1 MLANVSVRT
10 WAVLAA
16 VAMVVVGASVVGI
29 IAVTSRDA
37 DGVDQTG
44 YAPSFALTGVTP
56 GAPVAA
62 PEAPIE
68 TPAPAPDATQAVV
81 GYLDAEIAGDYVT
94 SYGRLSAH
102 DRTAIGDLEDWEV
115 GADNRPTV
123 TSYRIV
129 DVVGDTVHVEI
140 DSVAAVSEIYGVSPA
155 SATIEFATEREDGGF
170 RLTLLNSTMTPNF
183 PSDDLAAPVAT
194 QWVEAARSCDDGT
207 RGSLEYDGNLLGTLA
222 LAESLCGVPGA
233 VSGVSVGL
241 LDSLD
246 DPSTILNAFGEQAG
260 EWSRV
265 VRIEG
270 VAGTPP
276 VHVVVAPLG
285 DRWVVIG
292 ALLA

>member
-1 MLANVSVRT
+1 MLAKISART
-10 WAVLAA
+10 WAALAA
-16 VAMVVVGASVVGI
+16 VALVVVGASVVGI

-44 YAPSFALTGVTP
+44 YAPLFSLTGVTP

-62 PEAPIE
+62 TEAPVKV
-68 TPAPAPDATQAVV
+68 PAAAPDARQAVV
-81 GYLDAEIAGDYVT
+81 GYLDAEIAGDYVS
-94 SYGRLSAH
+94 SYGQLGAE
-102 DRTAIGDLEDWEV
+102 DRMSVGDPEDWEV
-115 GADNRPTV
+115 GARNRPTV
-123 TSYRIV
+123 TNYRII
-129 DVVGDTVHVEI
+129 DVVGDTVLV
-140 DSVAAVSEIYGVSPA
+140 DVDVVAAVSEIYGVSPA
-155 SATIEFATEREDGGF
+155 SATIEFTTEREDGGF
-170 RLTLLNSTMTPNF
+170 RLTLLNSTMTPHF
-183 PSDDLAAPVAT
+183 PSENLADPVAIE
-194 QWVEAARSCDDGT
+194 WVEAARSCDDGA
-207 RGSLEYDGNLLGTLA
+207 RDSLEYDGNLLGTLD

-233 VSGVSVGL
+233 ASGVRVGR
-241 LDSLD
+241 LDTLA

-265 VRIEG
+265 VRIDG

>member
-1 MLANVSVRT
+1 MLANISART
-10 WAVLAA
+10 WAALAA
-16 VAMVVVGASVVGI
+16 VALVVVGASVVGV

-37 DGVDQTG
+37 NGVDQTG
-44 YAPSFALTGVTP
+44 YAPSFSLTGVTP

-62 PEAPIE
+62 APAPIE
-68 TPAPAPDATQAVV
+68 VLPAAPDATQAVV
-81 GYLDAEIAGDYVT
+81 GYLDAEIAGDYVS
-94 SYGRLSAH
+94 SYGRLSAE
-102 DRTAIGDLEDWEV
+102 DRTAVGNLEDWEV

-123 TSYRIV
+123 TGYRII
-129 DVVGDTVHVEI
+129 DVVGDTVLVDI
-140 DSVAAVSEIYGVSPA
+140 DVVAAVSEIYGVSPA
-155 SATIEFATEREDGGF
+155 SAAIEFTTEREDGGF
-170 RLTLLNSTMTPNF
+170 RLALLSSTMTPHF
-183 PSDDLAAPVAT
+183 PSENLAEPVAT
-194 QWVEAARSCDDGT
+194 QWVEAARSCDDGA
-207 RGSLEYDGNLLGTLA
+207 RDSLEYDGNLLGTLA

-233 VSGVSVGL
+233 ASGVRVGL